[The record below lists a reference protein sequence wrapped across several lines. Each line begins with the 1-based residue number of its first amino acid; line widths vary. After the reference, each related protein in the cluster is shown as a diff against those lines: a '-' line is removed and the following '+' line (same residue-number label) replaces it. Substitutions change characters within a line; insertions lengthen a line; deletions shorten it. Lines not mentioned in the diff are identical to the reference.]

1 MGGQKNP
8 EGGGGGSAIDDAME
22 CLLLVK
28 KIDEKKER
36 INLSWLK

>member
-1 MGGQKNP
+1 MSKWEDKKIQR
-8 EGGGGGSAIDDAME
+8 GGGSAME

-28 KIDEKKER
+28 KIDENKER

>member
-1 MGGQKNP
+1 MGGQKNS
-8 EGGGGGSAIDDAME
+8 EGGGSAME

-28 KIDEKKER
+28 KIDENKER

>member
-1 MGGQKNP
+1 MSKWEDKKIQR
-8 EGGGGGSAIDDAME
+8 GGGGSAIDDAME

-36 INLSWLK
+36 INLS